1 MEMKSSRLNN
11 STGLNITGG
20 ITTSSISSNS
30 SVTNSNADKAA
41 SSMGSTTQK
50 KRKKRVG
57 YIQHQRVQQSESVMK
72 AYGVPKLH
80 NMSVIESGSPSYA
93 HYSTKNYMSKR

>member
-11 STGLNITGG
+11 SNGLNITGG

-30 SVTNSNADKAA
+30 SVTNSSSNNA
-41 SSMGSTTQK
+41 STTQK
-50 KRKKRVG
+50 KRKKRVN

-80 NMSVIESGSPSYA
+80 NMSVIENPNGNYS
-93 HYSTKNYMSKR
+93 HYSTKNYMTKR